1 MDKFQSEYV
10 KAYEALNVAKQR
22 YETGRFRMRRDVLSK
37 ANVSGSGQMFWRVLP
52 KQYHETMKGLYDVSF
67 ANSNGLIDLLSGMS
81 YEPYLMT
88 RWVEAGINK
97 YHICDLE
104 QKGGITAPMDD
115 AGWGTLANL
124 VAKLVEAKKLSVKAN
139 KKGDAHGTMMAKH
152 MREAVERDDPTKM
165 GEFMGCM
172 MWMMETPQMNRS
184 MVPNRSSS
192 QGFEYVW
199 NSSTILCRVLPKVE
213 PVVESAEEPK
223 AAEEVTEPEKDIK
236 SQLAELAA
244 EGADEEW

>member
-1 MDKFQSEYV
+1 
-10 KAYEALNVAKQR
+10 
-22 YETGRFRMRRDVLSK
+22 
-37 ANVSGSGQMFWRVLP
+37 
-52 KQYHETMKGLYDVSF
+52 
-67 ANSNGLIDLLSGMS
+67 
-81 YEPYLMT
+81 MT

-199 NSSTILCRVLPKVE
+199 NSSTILCRVLPKVA
-213 PVVESAEEPK
+213 PVVEPAEEPI
-223 AAEEVTEPEKDIK
+223 AAPAPRKKVAKRRRSRSNRSASRSRSRSRPWPRPL
-236 SQLAELAA
+236 QLPIRDGSHMVPCDSGHAFGLL
-244 EGADEEW
+244 

>member
-1 MDKFQSEYV
+1 
-10 KAYEALNVAKQR
+10 
-22 YETGRFRMRRDVLSK
+22 
-37 ANVSGSGQMFWRVLP
+37 
-52 KQYHETMKGLYDVSF
+52 MKGLYDVSF
-67 ANSNGLIDLLSGMS
+67 VNSNGLIDLLSGMS

-165 GEFMGCM
+165 GEFEGCM
-172 MWMMETPQMNRS
+172 MDDGDPVMNRS
-184 MVPNRSSS
+184 MVANRRLVP
-192 QGFEYVW
+192 GFEYVCG

-213 PVVESAEEPK
+213 PAEEPK
-223 AAEEVTEPEKDIK
+223 AAEEVTEPEKDIDAE
-236 SQLAELAA
+236 LAELAK
-244 EGADEEW
+244 EWEDEEW